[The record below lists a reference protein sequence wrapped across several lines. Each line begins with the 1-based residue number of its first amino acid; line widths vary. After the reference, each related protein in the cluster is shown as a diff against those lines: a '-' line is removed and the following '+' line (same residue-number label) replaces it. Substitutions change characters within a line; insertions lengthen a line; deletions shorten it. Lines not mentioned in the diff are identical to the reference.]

1 MTPPF
6 FGSKVM
12 NLLVFFDFEP
22 KKVVPGPDSMGF
34 VWGGV
39 GRALMIFELPGV
51 KNCINRLC
59 AHSPGHYWWKQSFCV
74 FGTGCDRLSA
84 RLETAKKVLPY
95 PSRHISLGR
104 AVSCQHGAF
113 SGVGAFVVSFVPAE
127 CPVGGGMWGIFG
139 KPLKRAIRNTPG
151 LHAVLTTCLR
161 FFSAL
166 DSACVA
172 CCLFLLTGS
181 HHVFIQIHTTCC
193 CFP

>member
-1 MTPPF
+1 MYLLRIYSTFRNPP
-6 FGSKVM
+6 SSH
-12 NLLVFFDFEP
+12 L
-22 KKVVPGPDSMGF
+22 SS
-34 VWGGV
+34 
-39 GRALMIFELPGV
+39 LPTYPTF
-51 KNCINRLC
+51 
-59 AHSPGHYWWKQSFCV
+59 AD
-74 FGTGCDRLSA
+74 T
-84 RLETAKKVLPY
+84 TA
-95 PSRHISLGR
+95 SHISLGR

-172 CCLFLLTGS
+172 CYLFLLTGS

>member
-1 MTPPF
+1 
-6 FGSKVM
+6 
-12 NLLVFFDFEP
+12 
-22 KKVVPGPDSMGF
+22 
-34 VWGGV
+34 
-39 GRALMIFELPGV
+39 MIFHGLYCNRVEPHTLRTHRVTLHRTCPERDVQDLRLPHGLHAGYGLGHLRA
-51 KNCINRLC
+51 NLRGCSPRG
-59 AHSPGHYWWKQSFCV
+59 AHSAARHA
-74 FGTGCDRLSA
+74 TSA
-84 RLETAKKVLPY
+84 RHAQ
-95 PSRHISLGR
+95 HISRGR

-127 CPVGGGMWGIFG
+127 CPVGGGMWVIFG
-139 KPLKRAIRNTPG
+139 KPLKWAIRNTPG

-161 FFSAL
+161 FLSAL

>member
-1 MTPPF
+1 M
-6 FGSKVM
+6 V
-12 NLLVFFDFEP
+12 P
-22 KKVVPGPDSMGF
+22 KSPSQ
-34 VWGGV
+34 
-39 GRALMIFELPGV
+39 GV
-51 KNCINRLC
+51 KGGRRRRSCLNTMWL
-59 AHSPGHYWWKQSFCV
+59 
-74 FGTGCDRLSA
+74 
-84 RLETAKKVLPY
+84 
-95 PSRHISLGR
+95 HISLGR

>member
-1 MTPPF
+1 MC
-6 FGSKVM
+6 
-12 NLLVFFDFEP
+12 
-22 KKVVPGPDSMGF
+22 
-34 VWGGV
+34 
-39 GRALMIFELPGV
+39 R
-51 KNCINRLC
+51 
-59 AHSPGHYWWKQSFCV
+59 Y
-74 FGTGCDRLSA
+74 
-84 RLETAKKVLPY
+84 
-95 PSRHISLGR
+95 ISLGR

>member
-1 MTPPF
+1 MA
-6 FGSKVM
+6 S
-12 NLLVFFDFEP
+12 L
-22 KKVVPGPDSMGF
+22 
-34 VWGGV
+34 
-39 GRALMIFELPGV
+39 
-51 KNCINRLC
+51 
-59 AHSPGHYWWKQSFCV
+59 HSPHLHSK
-74 FGTGCDRLSA
+74 TTHRLEA
-84 RLETAKKVLPY
+84 RLHKTQPKCSKPEVPTGRPTPFYGSPSLPLGSGHAPSLLHSIDSVLNP
-95 PSRHISLGR
+95 PQRIPARNISLGR

>member
-1 MTPPF
+1 MNKQAMGERVDAR
-6 FGSKVM
+6 GSKIGVT
-12 NLLVFFDFEP
+12 
-22 KKVVPGPDSMGF
+22 GPDRTNTLSHT
-34 VWGGV
+34 
-39 GRALMIFELPGV
+39 RALLPTLSVAPPNAEPISTIYAVGE
-51 KNCINRLC
+51 K
-59 AHSPGHYWWKQSFCV
+59 KQILV
-74 FGTGCDRLSA
+74 VVMQQPATALSN
-84 RLETAKKVLPY
+84 
-95 PSRHISLGR
+95 ISLGR